1 PFLNRYPLNSSWEI
15 ASALPA
21 LLPASPQHP
30 TPIQITVHHEPIR
43 VSYRHVA
50 RALPS
55 LLDRNPADIILH
67 MGLAASRSFFALE
80 QGAHT
85 RGYGA
90 TADVD
95 GRVYPDADAETLFP
109 ATEVPRVLQTGFDV
123 EDVLGRWKA
132 EIACLAGGGEG
143 EGEGRTALAG
153 VDVRTNPDAG
163 NFLCGFLYANALAR
177 SYRTTSSNGE
187 EAEEKADAPVAFLH
201 VPDLSNRRDG
211 RGGVE
216 LGRAVVI
223 ALLRALVESWRL
235 KGVGGHQNQG
245 KGQGGAEQHDDRRNN
260 E

>member
-1 PFLNRYPLNSSWEI
+1 
-15 ASALPA
+15 
-21 LLPASPQHP
+21 
-30 TPIQITVHHEPIR
+30 
-43 VSYRHVA
+43 VA
-50 RALPS
+50 HALPS
-55 LLDRNPADIILH
+55 LLDRNPADVILH
-67 MGLAASRSFFALE
+67 IGLAASRSFFALE

-95 GRVYPDADAETLFP
+95 GQVYPDAEAETLFP

-132 EIACLAGGGEG
+132 EIACLAGGGDGREG
-143 EGEGRTALAG
+143 EGKSALLAG

-177 SYRTTSSNGE
+177 SYRTTSSNRE

-201 VPDLSNRRDG
+201 VPDLSNHWDG

-235 KGVGGHQNQG
+235 KGVGAHQDAS
-245 KGQGGAEQHDDRRNN
+245 KGEGGAEQQDDGRNN